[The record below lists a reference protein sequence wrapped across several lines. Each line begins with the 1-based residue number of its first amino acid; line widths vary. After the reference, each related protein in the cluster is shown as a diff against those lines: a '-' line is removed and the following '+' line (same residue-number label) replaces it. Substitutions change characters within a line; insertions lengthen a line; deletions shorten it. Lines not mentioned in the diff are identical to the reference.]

1 MSNIYKAF
9 ENKKA
14 FIAFLTA
21 GDPDYETSLANFRA
35 VLDAGA
41 DLVEVGI
48 PFQILSLRDLLFRRL
63 TSELLVQE

>member
-41 DLVEVGI
+41 DLVEVFH
-48 PFQILSLRDLLFRRL
+48 FQILSLRDLLFRRL